1 MYLCAK
7 IPNEDYKKG
16 IFYSPTRKHTN
27 IDDLSLATSL
37 AHELMNVYIGAAAA
51 NVDKLEFEQQLG
63 LIILPDS
70 QDTGLF
76 ILIE

>member
-1 MYLCAK
+1 MICQMA
-7 IPNEDYKKG
+7 
-16 IFYSPTRKHTN
+16 
-27 IDDLSLATSL
+27 ASL
-37 AHELMNVYIGAAAA
+37 AHKLMNVYIGAAA

-76 ILIE
+76 ILLK

>member
-1 MYLCAK
+1 MPLCAK

-16 IFYSPTRKHTN
+16 YFILLPENTPTYM
-27 IDDLSLATSL
+27 ICQMATSL
-37 AHELMNVYIGAAAA
+37 AHKLMNVYIGAAAA

-70 QDTGLF
+70 
-76 ILIE
+76 

>member
-1 MYLCAK
+1 MICQM
-7 IPNEDYKKG
+7 
-16 IFYSPTRKHTN
+16 
-27 IDDLSLATSL
+27 ATSL
-37 AHELMNVYIGAAAA
+37 AHKLINVYIRDAAA

-76 ILIE
+76 ILLK